1 MEFFAIQD
9 LVKSK
14 INFSQ
19 FDFKD
24 MCEDEKE
31 MLIMNLQSKIIIK
44 KEYFEKIIKKQEY
57 LSDRQIILYIQYLLE
72 NEYTITDINK
82 IINNVKTI
90 YKMNEEIMIEE
101 IEKELLDLDIND
113 IQEDEKQEL
122 ELIQDINKLMNDL
135 SIEDEE
141 LLQNQETKIYINKLT
156 DENYQHVV
164 NIFRGSLNLK
174 YDLTNFLKRYTIPM
188 INDKFVSTNLLADL
202 IERFVKDTEISE
214 SLKKYSLEQ
223 IVLFMTKDE

>member
-24 MCEDEKE
+24 MCEEQKE
-31 MLIMNLQSKIIIK
+31 MLLMNLQSKVTTK
-44 KEYFEKIIKKQEY
+44 KDYFEKILAKQEY

-72 NEYTITDINK
+72 TGYTNNDICK
-82 IINNVKTI
+82 IIDKVNTTYEMTQELMVEEIERELLNLDINNV
-90 YKMNEEIMIEE
+90 
-101 IEKELLDLDIND
+101 
-113 IQEDEKQEL
+113 QDEKQEL
-122 ELIQDINKLMNDL
+122 ELIQDINKLMADL

-141 LLQNQETKIYINKLT
+141 LLQNQETKIYVSNLN
-156 DENYQHVV
+156 DEDYKKVV

-174 YDLTNFLKRYTIPM
+174 FDLTNFLQRYTAPM
-188 INDKFVSTNLLADL
+188 MNEKFVTTNLLADL
-202 IERFVKDTEISE
+202 IERFVKDTEITE

-223 IVLFMTKDE
+223 IVAFMTKE